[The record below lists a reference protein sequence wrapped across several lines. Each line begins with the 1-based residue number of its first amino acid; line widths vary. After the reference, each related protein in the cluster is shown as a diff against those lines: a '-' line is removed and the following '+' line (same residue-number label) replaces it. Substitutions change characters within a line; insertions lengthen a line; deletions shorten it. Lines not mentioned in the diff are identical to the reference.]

1 MKEPEKRA
9 WLERVH
15 NDAGV
20 DDDDDD
26 DDEPDDEAAV
36 SQRCNRTSRR
46 KRDRDASV
54 IITKLSSAS
63 ADEGSLDAQPT
74 KRQRRP
80 RC

>member
-9 WLERVH
+9 WLERVR

-36 SQRCNRTSRR
+36 SQRCNRTIRR
-46 KRDRDASV
+46 KRDQDASD
-54 IITKLSSAS
+54 IITTLSSAS
-63 ADEGSLDAQPT
+63 ADEGSLPAQPT

-80 RC
+80 RS